1 MKEETREAAKKN
13 IKKLTEKES
22 KFVNEFKSFILKGSV
37 LDLAVGVL
45 IGSAFQGLVKS
56 LTDNII
62 SPILG
67 CFSEVNLNQFTLNIW
82 NLHLRYGAFL
92 TDVINF
98 IIMAFVVF
106 LIVKFFNKLKD
117 FGKKEEVKEVKKV
130 ESDEVKLLKEIRDL
144 LKEDK
149 KKSSK
154 K

>member
-1 MKEETREAAKKN
+1 
-13 IKKLTEKES
+13 
-22 KFVNEFKSFILKGSV
+22 
-37 LDLAVGVL
+37 
-45 IGSAFQGLVKS
+45 
-56 LTDNII
+56 
-62 SPILG
+62 
-67 CFSEVNLNQFTLNIW
+67 
-82 NLHLRYGAFL
+82 
-92 TDVINF
+92 
-98 IIMAFVVF
+98 MAFVIF

>member
-1 MKEETREAAKKN
+1 MKKEEAKEN
-13 IKKLTEKES
+13 LRKLSKKES
-22 KFVNEFKSFILKGSV
+22 KFVNEFKAFILKGSV

-45 IGSAFQGLVKS
+45 IGSAFQGLVTS

-67 CFSEVNLNQFTLNIW
+67 CFSEVNFNQFTLDIW

-98 IIMAFVVF
+98 IIMAFVIF
-106 LIVKFFNKLKD
+106 LIVKFFNKLRD
-117 FGKKEEVKEVKKV
+117 FGKKEEKVETKKV
-130 ESDEVKLLKEIRDL
+130 ESEETKLLKEIRDL
-144 LKEDK
+144 LKENK
-149 KKSSK
+149 KNSK

>member
-22 KFVNEFKSFILKGSV
+22 KFINEFKSFILKGSV

-45 IGSAFQGLVKS
+45 IGSAFQGLVTS

-67 CFSEVNLNQFTLNIW
+67 CFSEVNFNQFTLDISKM
-82 NLHLRYGAFL
+82 HLRYGAFL

-98 IIMAFVVF
+98 IIMAFVIF
-106 LIVKFFNKLKD
+106 LIVKFFNKLRD
-117 FGKKEEVKEVKKV
+117 FGKKEEKQEVKKT
-130 ESDEVKLLKEIRDL
+130 ESEEVKLLKEIRDA

-149 KKSSK
+149 KGSK